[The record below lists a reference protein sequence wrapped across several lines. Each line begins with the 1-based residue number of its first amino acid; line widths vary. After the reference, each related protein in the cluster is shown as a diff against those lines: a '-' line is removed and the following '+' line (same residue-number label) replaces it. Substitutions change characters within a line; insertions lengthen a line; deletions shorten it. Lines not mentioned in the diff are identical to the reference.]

1 MIKTMNRKISF
12 LAVALMLCAAF
23 ISSCKDENDEPKP
36 IIDPVASLAGTY
48 EGWTWGSNAY
58 AAYIPSEGDKLTI
71 VSLGS
76 DASGNSTCDLVFE
89 SETWGK
95 ATIKTVSVTK
105 NDTAYIFSKP
115 ITATLRED
123 RSAWDFSAKVDS
135 IAMPNRNPSTSEVVI
150 SNYPI
155 VITKGFMSLDLSN
168 WQIDFNAY
176 LVPRSAHTMS
186 MSFRDG
192 KIGDK

>member
-1 MIKTMNRKISF
+1 MIKAMNRKISF
-12 LAVALMLCAAF
+12 LAAALMLGATF
-23 ISSCKDENDEPKP
+23 VSSCKDDNEDPQP
-36 IIDPVASLAGTY
+36 IIDPVVSLAGTY

-76 DASGNSTCDLVFE
+76 DASGNSTVDLVYE

-95 ATIKTVSVTK
+95 TTLKTVSVTK

-115 ITATLRED
+115 ITATIRQD
-123 RSAWDFSAKVDS
+123 HSAWDFSAQVDS
-135 IAMPNRNPSTSEVVI
+135 IAMPNRNPGSSEVTI

-155 VITKGFMSLDLSN
+155 VLTEGFISLDLSN
-168 WQIDFNAY
+168 WQIDLKAY
-176 LVPRSAHTMS
+176 LVPRSEHTMN

>member
-1 MIKTMNRKISF
+1 MIKAMNRKISF
-12 LAVALMLCAAF
+12 LAAALMLGAAF
-23 ISSCKDENDEPKP
+23 VSSCKDDNEDPQP
-36 IIDPVASLAGTY
+36 IIDPVVSLAGTY

-76 DASGNSTCDLVFE
+76 DASGNSTVDLVYE

-95 ATIKTVSVTK
+95 TTLKTVSVTK

-115 ITATLRED
+115 ITATIRQD
-123 RSAWDFSAKVDS
+123 HSAWDFSAQVDS
-135 IAMPNRNPSTSEVVI
+135 IAMPNRNPGSSEVTI

-155 VITKGFMSLDLSN
+155 VLTEGFMSLDLSN
-168 WQIDFNAY
+168 WQIDLKAY
-176 LVPRSAHTMS
+176 LVPRSEHIMN

>member
-1 MIKTMNRKISF
+1 MIKTMNRKISL
-12 LAVALMLCAAF
+12 LAVALMLGTAF
-23 ISSCKDENDEPKP
+23 VSSCKDDDDDPQP
-36 IIDPVASLAGTY
+36 TIDPVVSLAGTY

-76 DASGNSTCDLVFE
+76 DASGNSTVDLVYE

-95 ATIKTVSVTK
+95 TSIKAVSVTK

-115 ITATLRED
+115 ITATLRQD
-123 RSAWDFSAKVDS
+123 RSAWDFSAQVDS
-135 IAMPNRNPSTSEVVI
+135 IAMPNRNPDSSEQTVN
-150 SNYPI
+150 NYPI
-155 VITKGFMSLDLSN
+155 VLTEGFMSLDLSN
-168 WQIDFNAY
+168 WQIDLKAY
-176 LVPRSAHTMS
+176 LVPRSEHTMN